1 MDATQIDAIIFP
13 TWSNPPA
20 HIDRG
25 VEEYA
30 GDNSQL
36 LAPDAGLPALT
47 IPMGFWR
54 EHLPAGLQF
63 VGRPY
68 SEGVLIEMAYSF
80 EQATHY
86 RRPPAGYAE
95 LDKRKNSLFE

>member
-1 MDATQIDAIIFP
+1 MRPRSMALSFQHGQIHP
-13 TWSNPPA
+13 

-47 IPMGFWR
+47 VPMGFWR
-54 EHLPAGLQF
+54 DHLPVGLHCREAIF
-63 VGRPY
+63 
-68 SEGVLIEMAYSF
+68 
-80 EQATHY
+80 
-86 RRPPAGYAE
+86 
-95 LDKRKNSLFE
+95 